1 MVCAKKIQ
9 KGANIMINSISNN
22 INLSVWEDEDRITET
37 SQDTSLK
44 TKKIKLGKEQ
54 ARKLIMKVIDLCE
67 KSIKEEV
74 VPIKGISI
82 KRNLLYFSLLVLNDP
97 DLQEELKAETNKDK
111 DKFLECL
118 IELGKRNNRQ
128 FTEQDVKAIPGTWE
142 AQSAKELLATF
153 LDLPKVLKGSLE
165 QFLTTVKNNSSLQD
179 KLMEAFLDEET
190 ESLEQFAK
198 AVQNNP
204 ALQKKLR
211 TTPNKDSFVKQ
222 AVDLGKQNGYVFTDK
237 KVQAISGSWNAQS
250 VQELLEVFLK
260 VTKGSLENLI
270 DKETA
275 QRQFKERAMEL
286 AQENGYILSE
296 TEGNRLSK
304 ALADAWTTRYER
316 GRIWS

>member
-1 MVCAKKIQ
+1 MPSSLSNINEKLQESDDGIAKASQLESGKKKI
-9 KGANIMINSISNN
+9 N
-22 INLSVWEDEDRITET
+22 
-37 SQDTSLK
+37 
-44 TKKIKLGKEQ
+44 LGKEQ
-54 ARKLIMKVIDLCE
+54 SSKLIIKVIDLCE
-67 KSIKEEV
+67 KSIKEAAIA
-74 VPIKGISI
+74 IKGISI
-82 KRNLLYFSLLVLNDP
+82 KRNLLELSLLVLNDP
-97 DLQEELKAETNKDK
+97 ALQEKLKTETDK
-111 DKFLECL
+111 TGTDKAKFVKYV
-118 IELGKRNNRQ
+118 IELGKKKNHP
-128 FTEQDVKAIPGTWE
+128 FTEEDVEAIPGSWE
-142 AQSAKELLATF
+142 AQSAKELLAIF
-153 LDLPKVLKGSLE
+153 LDFPQVSQGSFE
-165 QFLTTVKNNSSLQD
+165 QFLTTLKNNSSLQD

-190 ESLEQFAK
+190 ENLGQFAK